1 MSERKGDDAVRVPIE
16 IKTEDLSE
24 LQQLIQELTE
34 AEEAARTARASG
46 AALPSKG
53 AAGPQ
58 TFGGQAKR
66 TGREGAAGEVEGG
79 IFAGMR
85 DKAAL
90 PTTYRDRTGRQAM
103 QRENPFS
110 ALQDQVKQMQDEQM
124 EQTIGVM
131 DQMIQMGMGYVP
143 FIGGAKVVGA
153 VQKHRMNK
161 IKQHMMNRGA
171 NNFQLPAGGSSSAV
185 IAGGAAAAASGG
197 GLGKV
202 LGLVRNI
209 SMKGGAV
216 GAIVAGIVTAIMFS
230 KQYIDWTHSPGG
242 PNDLRYR
249 RVIATEMD
257 PLFERKEKQEINMG
271 IRTVRI
277 SGSPAVRGETQI
289 RSTLEQVKRGVPVY
303 NGEFE
308 AYSKGLFFGSGP

>member
-1 MSERKGDDAVRVPIE
+1 LSERKGDDAVRIPIE
-16 IKTEDLSE
+16 IKSEDMAE
-24 LQQLIQELTE
+24 LQQLLQQLTE
-34 AEEAARTARASG
+34 AEEAARTSRASG

-66 TGREGAAGEVEGG
+66 TGREGAAGEGAGG

-85 DKAAL
+85 DKDAL
-90 PTTYRDRTGRQAM
+90 PTTFRDRSGRQAM
-103 QRENPFS
+103 QRENPFT

-124 EQTIGVM
+124 EQTIGMM
-131 DQMIQMGMGYVP
+131 DQMLQMGMGYVP
-143 FIGGAKVVGA
+143 FIGGAKVMGA
-153 VQKHRMNK
+153 VQKHGINK
-161 IKQHMMNRGA
+161 LKQHMAQNA
-171 NNFQLPAGGSSSAV
+171 AQ
-185 IAGGAAAAASGG
+185 GAASPAFAAAGTAAG
-197 GLGKV
+197 TAVAATGTGRAFKV
-202 LGLVRNI
+202 LGMIRNVTAR
-209 SMKGGAV
+209 GGPI
-216 GAIVAGIVTAIMFS
+216 GAIVAGIITAVMLS
-230 KQYIDWTHSPGG
+230 KTYIDWTHSPGG

-277 SGSPAVRGETQI
+277 SGSPAVRGETQV
-289 RSTLEQVKRGVPVY
+289 RSNLEQVKRGVPVY

>member
-34 AEEAARTARASG
+34 AEEASRTARASG
-46 AALPSKG
+46 ALPARGSAG
-53 AAGPQ
+53 AQSFVGQAGRSGRQAAAREGPGGIFGGGREGMQATPQ
-58 TFGGQAKR
+58 TF
-66 TGREGAAGEVEGG
+66 
-79 IFAGMR
+79 
-85 DKAAL
+85 
-90 PTTYRDRTGRQAM
+90 RDRSGRQAM

-124 EQTIGVM
+124 EQTIGIM

-143 FIGGAKVVGA
+143 FIGGAKIAGMA
-153 VQKHRMNK
+153 QKHGVNRL
-161 IKQHMMNRGA
+161 KQHMMNRNA

-185 IAGGAAAAASGG
+185 IAGSTAAAASGG

-202 LGLVRNI
+202 LSLVRNI

-216 GAIVAGIVTAIMFS
+216 GAIVAGVVTAIMLS
-230 KQYIDWTHSPGG
+230 KTYIDWTHSPGG

-249 RVIATEMD
+249 RVIANEMD

-277 SGSPAVRGETQI
+277 SGSPATRGETQI

>member
-34 AEEAARTARASG
+34 AEEASRTARASG

-66 TGREGAAGEVEGG
+66 TGREGAAGESAGG

-85 DKAAL
+85 DKDAL
-90 PTTYRDRTGRQAM
+90 PTTFRDRSGRQAM

-110 ALQDQVKQMQDEQM
+110 ALQDQVKQMQDEQT
-124 EQTIGVM
+124 EQTIGMM

-143 FIGGAKVVGA
+143 FIGGAKVMGA
-153 VQKHRMNK
+153 VQKHGISRL
-161 IKQHMMNRGA
+161 KQHMMNRGA
-171 NNFQLPAGGSSSAV
+171 NNFQLPAGGGSSAV
-185 IAGGAAAAASGG
+185 IAGGAAAASGG

-257 PLFERKEKQEINMG
+257 PLFERREKQEINMG

-277 SGSPAVRGETQI
+277 SGSPAVRGETQV
-289 RSTLEQVKRGVPVY
+289 RSNLEQVKRGVPVY